1 DEPVGSSLEANY
13 KQRLWVFHGNGVSVY
28 SAGCGG
34 LLHQVDG
41 RDIIPQNGLAL
52 CGGTQ
57 SESGLF
63 CKWSENA
70 IISDQKIYI
79 GQPKLNRIIVFD
91 SQQLNVAQVIATD
104 PQPMKLWLIRSQTED
119 QIWVLCHGESDANRK
134 QRETS
139 HSSFT
144 FEDSESGSREF
155 DWNSPSFEQKRH
167 NKKTV
172 QVVRIL
178 PNSRA
183 QNVIH
188 LQPID
193 GHFDLVYDLFVPT
206 PSPLQR
212 HHIHNN
218 RFAYVTH
225 WDERALIKIDM
236 EQFKYIK
243 TINLAECQPIN
254 AVFTEF
260 GLLIVQCQ
268 TPVTHQLNGKSQ
280 LVVDEITDTI
290 ISYNAHIKSHK
301 SYLSP
306 NQHFLVNIFHNTSAL
321 SPISTTIIV
330 QKVTQSGLQ
339 FLYDVRTTLT
349 IVNCDFV
356 WKNGN
361 YDAILASGTANR
373 EDLLYL
379 SLIDG
384 RVELISGI
392 GRPTKGNFRGM
403 AVSKATNLGA
413 ITSLESVFVLDLNSN
428 RVQCETQQRH
438 EQPETLVWT

>member
-34 LLHQVDG
+34 LLHEVDA

-57 SESGLF
+57 IESGLL
-63 CKWSENA
+63 CTWSENA
-70 IISDQKIYI
+70 VVSDSKIYI
-79 GQPKLNRIIVFD
+79 GQPNLNRIIVFH
-91 SQQLNVAQVIATD
+91 SQQLNVVQVIATD
-104 PQPMKLWLIRSQTED
+104 PQPMQLWFIRGQTED
-119 QIWVLCHGESDANRK
+119 QIWVLCHGQIETQRK
-134 QRETS
+134 T
-139 HSSFT
+139 HSAYSNYDEMDT
-144 FEDSESGSREF
+144 VNREF
-155 DWNSPSFEQKRH
+155 NWNSPSMEQKRH

-193 GHFDLVYDLFVPT
+193 GHFDLVYDLFVPKPT
-206 PSPLQR
+206 PLQR
-212 HHIHNN
+212 HHFHNN
-218 RFAYVTH
+218 RYAYVTH

-236 EQFKYIK
+236 EQFKYVK
-243 TINLAECQPIN
+243 TINLAECQPVN
-254 AVFTEF
+254 AVFTEY

-268 TPVTHQLNGKSQ
+268 TPVTHQLNGQ
-280 LVVDEITDTI
+280 LVLDQITDTI

-306 NQHFLVNIFHNTSAL
+306 NQHFLVNIFHNTSTL

-392 GRPTKGNFRGM
+392 GRPTKGHLRGM

-438 EQPETLVWT
+438 QQPETLVWT